1 VEYHDPYVASLDVS
15 GRIMTSVPLDE
26 SRLKDADCVV
36 IATDHGGVDYK
47 RVVDLASLVVD
58 TRNVTR
64 GVAPYRDNVVK
75 L

>member
-1 VEYHDPYVASLDVS
+1 
-15 GRIMTSVPLDE
+15 
-26 SRLKDADCVV
+26 VV
-36 IATDHGGVDYK
+36 IATDHSGVDYK